1 MTVESTNTPSP
12 PVSSHRRSS
21 LTIDEAGSLPQH
33 GMLLDDRPAEHVR
46 GGVRTL
52 GPTAG
57 HIPGAVTEPE
67 AVTPSPLINAT
78 ELAALIDDGGGRG
91 RPILLDVRWQL
102 GRDDGY
108 EQYLSGHIP
117 GALYV
122 DLPTQLSAPAT
133 PADGRHP
140 LPAPS
145 EFEKVLQSLGVR
157 EESTVVVYD
166 DWSAQSA
173 ARAWWLLTAAGIGS
187 VRVLDGGLSSW
198 RAAGQPLES
207 GGVTAIGST
216 VRVDA
221 YRNSTLT
228 IDEAAALPQHGV
240 LLDARAAERF
250 RGDVEPVDPVAG
262 HIPGAINAPAAGNL
276 DASGRFLPPQR
287 LRERFEDAGV
297 RADAPLGV
305 YCGSG
310 VTASHNILAL
320 TIVGFNAALY
330 PGSWS
335 QWSHTDRPVATGD
348 QPG

>member
-1 MTVESTNTPSP
+1 M
-12 PVSSHRRSS
+12 
-21 LTIDEAGSLPQH
+21 
-33 GMLLDDRPAEHVR
+33 
-46 GGVRTL
+46 
-52 GPTAG
+52 
-57 HIPGAVTEPE
+57 
-67 AVTPSPLINAT
+67 TPSPLISAT
-78 ELAALIDDGGGRG
+78 ELADLLDGRSRG
-91 RPILLDVRWQL
+91 RPIVLDVRWQL
-102 GRDDGY
+102 GLDDGY

-122 DLPTQLSAPAT
+122 DLPTQLAGRAT
-133 PADGRHP
+133 PAAGRHP
-140 LPAPS
+140 LPAPAA
-145 EFEKVLQSLGVR
+145 FEKVLQSLGVR
-157 EESTVVVYD
+157 QESTVVVYD

-187 VRVLDGGLSSW
+187 VRVLDGGLASW

-207 GGVTAIGST
+207 GEVTAIGST

-221 YRNSTLT
+221 YRSPTLT

-262 HIPGAINAPAAGNL
+262 HIPGAINAPATGNL
-276 DASGRFLPPQR
+276 DASGRFLPPQE